1 MTVRARRAARLSILL
16 ALAVCAPE
24 RASGTEV
31 VRQPIHD
38 SLPTQIL
45 LLDIEVNKHDTHV
58 VARVE
63 ASGTHAVLATA
74 DLEGSGIVLTGAEKN
89 AGAKIALDS
98 LPGIDA
104 RIDDAR
110 QMLVLTVA
118 PDRLAPHV
126 YNLRPPQAP
135 SITPAGLGLIL
146 GYDISA
152 GASDFRAP
160 IKSSSFAT
168 ALSGTVFTPMGV
180 LVATG
185 LYQLQHE
192 SDRFV
197 RLDTTAEFDDPP
209 RVRRLLLGDFIS
221 GGLTWNRPV
230 REAGLQFGTD
240 FTLAP
245 AYTTIPLPDFFGQTA
260 VPATVDVYINSVR
273 VFETDTEPGPFELHD
288 LPVLTG
294 IGDARVVVRDA
305 LGRETVQTLSLYA
318 TDELLSEGL
327 WSYTFDAGFL
337 RKRYG
342 LDSFVYGPLAT
353 TATAAYGV
361 MSWLTLSAHG
371 EASDHVHLLGGGA
384 ALSLAPFGAVAAD
397 AAVGNNGSTIG
408 IVFERRSRLLS
419 FLGSWTETSR
429 GFRDI
434 ASIGSPL
441 PPRERLQFGASYA
454 FLGTNA
460 LAASYIDMHDPVS
473 GRTEIATTSYTRS
486 MSGWYFGAT
495 GLYDIGRRSWSAEAF
510 LSITIEGLIGSLDGN
525 ASDTATSARATL
537 VKPADPDGGFGYRAF
552 VSDGKMEGAGGG
564 LSWYGEEGHIDADVA
579 ETNGIVSSQVL
590 ASGGLVFFGD
600 SFHATQTPEGAVA
613 LVKTGLPNVHVEREN
628 REVAVTDSN
637 GEALITHLTPYA
649 PNNIAVDPRDFPI
662 ASVLDRTQK
671 TVAPPRESGV
681 IVDFSPKIT
690 SPVLLN
696 VVLANGAYPPA
707 GASATVDGIQSPLVV
722 GKHGQIFIDDLE
734 GPARG
739 DVDWGTGHC
748 HFAIVRAQSVSGR
761 VTKVG
766 PIACVEGG
774 S

>member
-1 MTVRARRAARLSILL
+1 MRAWRAARLRVLL
-16 ALAVCAPE
+16 VLAVCAAKP
-24 RASGTEV
+24 AGAADV

-38 SLPTQIL
+38 SLPKQVL
-45 LLDIEVNKHDTHV
+45 LLDIEVNKRDAHV
-58 VARVE
+58 VTRVE
-63 ASGTHAVLATA
+63 ASGTHAVVSTA
-74 DLEGSGIVLTGAEKN
+74 DLEESGIVLTEAEKQ
-89 AGAKIALDS
+89 AGAKIALDG

-110 QMLVLTVA
+110 QVLVLSVA

-126 YNLRPPQAP
+126 FSLRPPQAP
-135 SITPAGLGLIL
+135 TITPAGLGLIL

-152 GASDFRAP
+152 GTGDFREP
-160 IKSSSFAT
+160 IKSSSLAT
-168 ALSGTVFTPMGV
+168 ALSGTLFTPMGV

-197 RLDTTAEFDDPP
+197 RLDTTAEFDDPS

-221 GGLTWNRPV
+221 GSLTWNRPV
-230 REAGLQFGTD
+230 REAGIQFGTD

-273 VFETDTEPGPFELHD
+273 VFETDTAPGPFELHD

-294 IGDARVVVRDA
+294 IGDVQVVVRDA

-337 RKRYG
+337 RERYG
-342 LDSFVYGPLAT
+342 LKSFAYGPFAT
-353 TATAAYGV
+353 TATAAYGLT
-361 MSWLTLSAHG
+361 SWLTLSAHG
-371 EASDHVHLLGGGA
+371 EASDNIRLLGGGA
-384 ALSLAPFGAVAAD
+384 AISLAPFGAIAAD
-397 AAVGNNGSTIG
+397 AAVGSNGSTVG
-408 IVFERRSRLLS
+408 LVFERRSRTLS

-429 GFRDI
+429 EFRDI
-434 ASIGSPL
+434 ASVGSPL
-441 PPRERLQFGASYA
+441 PPRERLQLGASYA

-460 LAASYIDMHDPVS
+460 LAASYIDVHDPAS

-495 GLYDIGRRSWSAEAF
+495 GLYDIAHRSWSAEAF
-510 LSITIEGLIGSLDGN
+510 LSITVDGLIGSLDGN
-525 ASDTATSARATL
+525 ASDNATSVRATL
-537 VKPADPDGGFGYRAF
+537 VKPANPDGGFGYRAF
-552 VSDGKMEGAGGG
+552 ASDAKMESGGG
-564 LSWYGEEGHIDADVA
+564 GFSWYGEEGHVDADVA

-590 ASGGLVFFGD
+590 ASGGLVLFGD
-600 SFHATQTPEGAVA
+600 SLHATQTPEGAVA
-613 LVKTGLPNVHVEREN
+613 LVKTGLPNVRVEREN
-628 REVAVTDSN
+628 REVAVTDSS

-662 ASVLDRTQK
+662 ASVLDSTQK

-690 SPVLLN
+690 WPVLMS
-696 VVLANGAYPPA
+696 VVLANGDYPPA
-707 GASATVDGIQSPLVV
+707 GANATVEGIQTPLVV

-734 GPARG
+734 GPAKG

-761 VTKVG
+761 ITKIG
-766 PIACVEGG
+766 PVACSEGG
-774 S
+774 H

>member
-1 MTVRARRAARLSILL
+1 MTVRAWPAALCLVL
-16 ALAVCAPE
+16 LAVCTAEP
-24 RASGTEV
+24 AYAADV
-31 VRQPIHD
+31 IRQPIHD
-38 SLPTQIL
+38 SLPKQIL
-45 LLDIEVNKHDTHV
+45 LLDIEVNKRDTHV

-63 ASGTHAVLATA
+63 VSGTHAIVSTA
-74 DLEGSGIVLTGAEKN
+74 DLEASGIELTAAEKKV
-89 AGAKIALDS
+89 GAQIAVDD
-98 LPGIDA
+98 LPGVDS

-110 QMLVLTVA
+110 QMLVLSVA
-118 PDRLAPHV
+118 PDRLATHV
-126 YNLRPPQAP
+126 YNLRPPQVP

-152 GASDFRAP
+152 GTGDFRAP
-160 IKSSSFAT
+160 IKSSSLAT
-168 ALSGTVFTPMGV
+168 ALSGTLFTPMGV

-185 LYQLQHE
+185 LYQLQND

-197 RLDTTAEFDDPP
+197 RLDTTAEFDDPA

-221 GGLTWNRPV
+221 GGLTWNRPM
-230 REAGLQFGTD
+230 REEGIQFGTD

-273 VFETDTEPGPFELHD
+273 VFETDTVPGPFELHD

-327 WSYTFDAGFL
+327 WSYTVDAGFL
-337 RKRYG
+337 RERYG
-342 LDSFVYGPLAT
+342 LDSFAYGPFAT
-353 TATAAYGV
+353 TATAAYGLA
-361 MSWLTLSAHG
+361 SWLTLSAHG
-371 EASDHVHLLGGGA
+371 EATDRVRLFGGGA
-384 ALSLAPFGAVAAD
+384 AISLAPFGAIAAD
-397 AAVGNNGSTIG
+397 AAIGSNGSTVG
-408 IVFERRSRLLS
+408 LVFERRSRTLS
-419 FLGSWTETSR
+419 LLGSWTETSR
-429 GFRDI
+429 GFRDV

-441 PPRERLQFGASYA
+441 PPRERLQLGASYA
-454 FLGTNA
+454 FLGANA
-460 LAASYIDMHDPVS
+460 LAASYIDVHDPAS
-473 GRTEIATTSYTRS
+473 GHTEIGTASYTRS

-495 GLYDIGRRSWSAEAF
+495 GLYDIARRSWSAEAF
-510 LSITIEGLIGSLDGN
+510 LSITIDGLIGSIDGN
-525 ASDTATSARATL
+525 ASDNSTSARATL

-552 VSDGKMEGAGGG
+552 VSDAKTESAGGG
-564 LSWYGEEGHIDADVA
+564 LSWYGEEGHVDADVA

-590 ASGGLVFFGD
+590 ASGGLVLFGD
-600 SFHATQTPEGAVA
+600 SLHATQTPEGAVA

-628 REVAVTDSN
+628 REVAVTDSR

-662 ASVLDRTQK
+662 TSVLDSTQK

-681 IVDFSPKIT
+681 VVDFSPKIT
-690 SPVLLN
+690 RPVLLS
-696 VVLANGAYPPA
+696 VVLANGEYPPA
-707 GASATVDGIQSPLVV
+707 GASATVDGVQSPLVV

-734 GPARG
+734 GPAKG

-748 HFAIVRAQSVSGR
+748 HFATVRPQGVSGR
-761 VTKVG
+761 IAKVG

-774 S
+774 H